1 MDAEILKRYQSWLEP
16 PFDSDTISEV
26 KALASNPKKLEEA
39 FYSYLEFGTGGMRG
53 IMGVGTNRINRYTLG
68 RNTQGLANYLKVTS
82 ISKELKAVVA
92 YDCRNNSAE
101 LAMEV
106 ASVFSANGIRCFLFS
121 ELRCTP
127 ELSFAV
133 RYLEADCG
141 IVITASHN
149 PPEYNGYKVYGSD
162 GAQVTP
168 PLDEKIIEAISK
180 VRYTEV
186 IFDSN
191 SSLVELI
198 DKDIDETYFQSTLE
212 VANILKEK
220 EKDLHIIFTPL
231 HGTSITAIPKVLDL
245 AGYQYV
251 HVLEEQSEPDGN
263 FPTVKSPNPEER
275 EALSLAIQR
284 AIELDG
290 DIVIG
295 TDPDGDRIGI
305 GTKTLKGDWV
315 ILSGNQTMVLLTEF
329 LLNYLYDKGELN
341 SNSFIASTI
350 VSTPMMQK
358 IATHYNIECKIC
370 LTGFKWI
377 SQLISHHPEMKFICG
392 GEESFGFMVG
402 DNVRDKDAVSA
413 SLLACEIAQKQKKL
427 GSSLYQ
433 MLLDIYRKYG
443 VYEES
448 LVSITKQG
456 KEGKEKIKSLME
468 DLRNNP
474 PVIIGE
480 QPVIQIN
487 DYLKGHS
494 EDKQTSEKQALG
506 LPTSNV
512 LIFYLKDNSRIAIR
526 PSGTEPKIKFYYSV
540 QSPYSSKKS
549 LEDQIDFLQKKIETL
564 KVAFPLQ

>member
-1 MDAEILKRYQSWLEP
+1 MDSEILKRYQSWLEP

-26 KALASNPKKLEEA
+26 KALELDKKKLEEA

-68 RNTQGLANYLKVTS
+68 RSTQGLANYLKATS
-82 ISKELKAVVA
+82 NCKELKAVVA
-92 YDCRNNSAE
+92 YDSRNNSAR

-106 ASVFSANGIRCFLFS
+106 ASVFSANRIRCFLFS

-133 RYLEADCG
+133 RYLKADCG

-162 GAQVTP
+162 GAQIAP
-168 PLDEKIIEAISK
+168 PLDEEIIKAINE
-180 VRYTEV
+180 VCYTE
-186 IFDSN
+186 IRFDSD
-191 SSLVELI
+191 SLFVELI
-198 DKDIDETYFQSTLE
+198 DQEIDGPYFQSALE
-212 VANILKEK
+212 VAHLLQEK

-231 HGTSITAIPKVLDL
+231 HGTSITAIPQVLDM
-245 AGYQYV
+245 AGYRNL
-251 HVLEEQSEPDGN
+251 HTLEEQSDPDGN

-284 AIELDG
+284 AVELDG

-295 TDPDGDRIGI
+295 TDPDADRLGI
-305 GTKTLKGDWV
+305 GTKNLKDDWI

-329 LLNYLYDKGELN
+329 LLNNLHDKGELK

-377 SQLISHHPEMKFICG
+377 SQLISHYPEMKFVCG

-402 DNVRDKDAVSA
+402 DKVRDKDAVSA
-413 SLLACEIAQKQKKL
+413 SLLVCEIAQKQKKL

-433 MLLDIYRKYG
+433 MLLNMYRKYG
-443 VYEES
+443 VFQES
-448 LVSITKQG
+448 LVSMTKQG
-456 KEGKEKIKSLME
+456 KDGKEKINNMMK

-474 PVIIGE
+474 PKIIGE
-480 QPVIQIN
+480 QPVILIN
-487 DYLKGHS
+487 DYLNGLS
-494 EDKQTSEKQALG
+494 EDKQTSEKRFLD

-512 LIFYLKDNSRIAIR
+512 LILHLKDNSRIAIR

-540 QSPYSSKKS
+540 QSPYSVEKS
-549 LEDQIDFLQKKIETL
+549 LEDQIDSLQKKIEML
-564 KVAFPLQ
+564 KAVFPLQ